1 MYVRRLWGAMEEMPS
16 QSFVLSRGLD
26 HEPGVGKSKSER
38 SSDTA
43 RSHRKVR
50 EIIYMTCP
58 NESGMALK
66 GEIIEKIAAL
76 LTVAFGLVA
85 ALAWNGAIQAIFK
98 SVFGEAENIPA
109 MLSYAVIV
117 TIIAVIVTIWIAR
130 LSEKAKAEE

>member
-1 MYVRRLWGAMEEMPS
+1 
-16 QSFVLSRGLD
+16 
-26 HEPGVGKSKSER
+26 
-38 SSDTA
+38 
-43 RSHRKVR
+43 
-50 EIIYMTCP
+50 
-58 NESGMALK
+58 MALK